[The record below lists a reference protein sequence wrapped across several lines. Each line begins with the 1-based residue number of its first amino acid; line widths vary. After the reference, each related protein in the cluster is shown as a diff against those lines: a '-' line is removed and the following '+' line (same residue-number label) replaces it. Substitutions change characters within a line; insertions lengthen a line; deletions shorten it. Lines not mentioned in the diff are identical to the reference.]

1 MPAFLPV
8 CHMLYQVGSFL
19 ILTNNMANFMAVSP
33 DGVVM
38 CTRNCANC
46 RNPLQTPFRKIPL
59 EIKCPYTPILDKKIL
74 PVQYV
79 PPHYYGCQLLSEMVA
94 TDSTILIFA
103 SCSMESIA
111 ISYVDFCADMW
122 RKLWGLAR
130 EIYADA
136 TISKPTVLHGQSAQ
150 LKEDL
155 KQYCE
160 KNSRFVA
167 ELPVVT
173 GIDANTEN
181 RQTSDNCYKWVEKI
195 NTEFLD
201 AEELNEKIVELCK
214 ESYKVIMQAYNLQR

>member
-8 CHMLYQVGSFL
+8 CHILYKVGSFL
-19 ILTNNMANFMAVSP
+19 IPTNNMANFMAVSP

-46 RNPLQTPFRKIPL
+46 RNPLQTPFGKMPL

-79 PPHYYGCQLLSEMVA
+79 PPHYYGCQLLSEMIA

-103 SCSMESIA
+103 SYSMESIA

-136 TISKPTVLHGQSAQ
+136 TISKPTVLHGQSAE

-181 RQTSDNCYKWVEKI
+181 R
-195 NTEFLD
+195 
-201 AEELNEKIVELCK
+201 
-214 ESYKVIMQAYNLQR
+214 

>member
-1 MPAFLPV
+1 
-8 CHMLYQVGSFL
+8 
-19 ILTNNMANFMAVSP
+19 
-33 DGVVM
+33 
-38 CTRNCANC
+38 
-46 RNPLQTPFRKIPL
+46 
-59 EIKCPYTPILDKKIL
+59 
-74 PVQYV
+74 
-79 PPHYYGCQLLSEMVA
+79 MVA

-103 SCSMESIA
+103 SCSTESIA
-111 ISYVDFCADMW
+111 ISYVDFCSDMW

-136 TISKPTVLHGQSAQ
+136 TISKPTVLHGQSVE

-181 RQTSDNCYKWVEKI
+181 R
-195 NTEFLD
+195 
-201 AEELNEKIVELCK
+201 
-214 ESYKVIMQAYNLQR
+214 